1 MTAALDISHLRKSFG
16 GIVVTQDVSFRV
28 EPGER
33 RLIIG
38 PNGAGK
44 TTLFN
49 QIAGEIGSDSGSIR
63 IFGEDVTREPVRRRA
78 HLGVSRTYQVITL
91 FAHDTLLHNV
101 VLAFMGVHQRRFD
114 TLRPLAHERDLHDR
128 ALEVLRG
135 VGLGECANALAGEVS
150 YGEQRR
156 AEIAMAM
163 AQSPRLLL
171 LDEPL
176 AGLSRDERVI
186 VSELIAAIP
195 RETTIVMIEHDM
207 DMALAFAERIS
218 VLHYGQLIVEGDRE
232 TVVAD
237 ERTRKV
243 YLGA

>member
-1 MTAALDISHLRKSFG
+1 VTPALQVAHLRKSFG
-16 GIVVTQDVSFRV
+16 GLPVTHDVSLTV
-28 EPGER
+28 QPGER

-49 QIAGEIGSDSGSIR
+49 QIAGEISCDAGSIHL
-63 IFGEDVTREPVRRRA
+63 FGEDVTRLPVRRRA

-91 FAHDTLLHNV
+91 FARDTLLHNV
-101 VLAFMGVHQRRFD
+101 VLGMLGIANLRF
-114 TLRPLAHERDLHDR
+114 RPLRKLAGETELYERAR
-128 ALEVLRG
+128 EVLAT
-135 VGLGECANALAGEVS
+135 VGLAQRADALAGEVS

-156 AEIAMAM
+156 AEIAVAM
-163 AQSPRLLL
+163 AQKPRLLL

-176 AGLSRDERVI
+176 AGLSHDERII
-186 VSELIAAIP
+186 VRDLIAAIP

-207 DMALAFAERIS
+207 DVALAFAEQIS

-232 TVVAD
+232 TVVNHP
-237 ERTRKV
+237 RTREV